1 MISIFLN
8 PLQAIDVKT
17 DFNSFYEE
25 EQYPYSKLLNLIQNS
40 KIPLNKNLP
49 IWFSE
54 NKSKGTS
61 LPQDPS
67 LWLKEKLGIPILE
80 KLYKQNKLHAT
91 EFSQNNHDDYL
102 ERKFYREFD
111 SW

>member
-40 KIPLNKNLP
+40 KIPLNKTFRFGSQKINP
-49 IWFSE
+49 
-54 NKSKGTS
+54 
-61 LPQDPS
+61 
-67 LWLKEKLGIPILE
+67 KEHP
-80 KLYKQNKLHAT
+80 Y
-91 EFSQNNHDDYL
+91 
-102 ERKFYREFD
+102 RKIQVFGLRKN
-111 SW
+111 